1 MDIQVACRS
10 VVAVFALASVASAQV
25 PLPVGPGRCGGV
37 RIAGGSSK
45 PATTLIEPRNFKVR
59 GSGVCSE
66 YSISGWPEKMRLYLG
81 EGAADYLPMI
91 LKAVNLWNT
100 ALRGF
105 NQQDVIGVTN
115 RSPRRFNL
123 SSDFWSSP
131 DRESERNLDDGQS
144 VIYFKGG
151 GDPSN
156 VYSYAHYKSN
166 PRSNRMVEVDI
177 YINTTHEEIHG
188 RNLAKTYAVE
198 QWDDD
203 YGIYA
208 TVNSTYLTLVHEVG
222 HALGLRHVPV
232 SGNIM
237 SYNYMPLMIDRW
249 NVPLSM
255 FFLQMIVIT
264 DGQLDENALPFL
276 HRNDDMSPYMILS
289 REDLLMEME
298 LFTDSV
304 ALGEQDR
311 MALMCVYDFEDWNH

>member
-1 MDIQVACRS
+1 
-10 VVAVFALASVASAQV
+10 
-25 PLPVGPGRCGGV
+25 
-37 RIAGGSSK
+37 
-45 PATTLIEPRNFKVR
+45 
-59 GSGVCSE
+59 
-66 YSISGWPEKMRLYLG
+66 MRLYLG